1 MLCSQE
7 SVRWHHP
14 RSGVNEKMAEPGPAA
29 ERGSGSAVP
38 ELDEGGELV
47 VFPNPAAAPATGDAR
62 PREPAGRPRRASS
75 DEEVG
80 KINERFDALAEGIA
94 CRDERATFEDLVGA
108 AELSSYPVHR
118 WYSYKEAFSP
128 RLPQELVERLGAG
141 ESRLVADSFAG
152 VATSALSLQTSEVA
166 LRVIGVEYSP
176 FAHFVG
182 DTKLRWPE
190 ISAAK
195 LREAAESVISYKVDP
210 EAEIPSLA
218 AFSNEEIF
226 APDTLLQLVAARDA
240 IDRAEKLGITE
251 RRLLRLG
258 LASVIEDASGV
269 KKDGRALRIL
279 RGRVR
284 QPKVLRPRRGAAIGS
299 GVREMLTNQ
308 WLAMA
313 EDLEELAPLR
323 AVARSRRDRHLRGDA
338 RDLAAVRQRGRKGPV
353 LGDGSVGLF
362 LYSPPYLNCID
373 YTEVYKLEL
382 WMLGFV
388 RDQTQFREVRLGTL
402 RSHPSVRFPRSD
414 HFDGF
419 SSPAIEI
426 VRDTASL
433 LDERL
438 PRPGLGEMTANYFED
453 MFKVLVEQF
462 RVLEPGGHTV
472 CVVANSTFSRREK
485 TSTGRREAWRLPI
498 LTDVLIARLAEMVGF
513 EHVEIWEAR
522 DLQPKN
528 VRMGS
533 ARESLVVAR
542 KG

>member
-1 MLCSQE
+1 MI
-7 SVRWHHP
+7 
-14 RSGVNEKMAEPGPAA
+14 EPEPAA
-29 ERGSGSAVP
+29 ENGTGSAVP
-38 ELDEGGELV
+38 EVDHGGELV
-47 VFPNPAAAPATGDAR
+47 VFPNPASAPAKGDAK
-62 PREPAGRPRRASS
+62 PRDRAGRPTRPSR
-75 DEEVG
+75 DEEIR
-80 KINERFDALAEGIA
+80 KISNRFNALSEGIA
-94 CRDERATFEDLVGA
+94 CRDERATFENLVGA
-108 AELSSYPVHR
+108 NELSSYPVHR

-128 RLPQELVERLGAG
+128 RLPLELVERLGVG
-141 ESRLVADSFAG
+141 RSGLVVDSFAG

-166 LRVIGVEYSP
+166 KRVIGVEYSP

-182 DTKLRWPE
+182 DAKLRWPDV
-190 ISAAK
+190 SASG
-195 LREAAESVISYKVDP
+195 LRKAAEEAAGYKVDP
-210 EAEIPSLA
+210 DAKIPALA
-218 AFSNEEIF
+218 AFSNKEIF
-226 APDTLLQLVAARDA
+226 APDTLLQLIAARDS
-240 IDRAEKLGITE
+240 IKRAEKMSLAE
-251 RRLLRLG
+251 RRLLTLG

-279 RGRVR
+279 RGRGR
-284 QPKVLRPRRGAAIGS
+284 QPKALRPKRGAAIGS

-313 EDLEELAPLR
+313 EDLEELSPQR
-323 AVARSRRDRHLRGDA
+323 ASVRKRRDRHLRGDA
-338 RDLAAVRQRGRKGPV
+338 RDLAVVRQPGRKGPV
-353 LGDGSVGLF
+353 LGDGSAGLF

-402 RSHPSVRFPRSD
+402 RSHPSVRFPKSHR
-414 HFDGF
+414 FDGL

-426 VRDTASL
+426 VKDTASL

-453 MFKVLVEQF
+453 MLKVLAEQF

-485 TSTGRREAWRLPI
+485 TAAGWREAWRLPI
-498 LTDVLIARLAEMVGF
+498 LTDVLIARLAEVVGF

>member
-1 MLCSQE
+1 MT
-7 SVRWHHP
+7 
-14 RSGVNEKMAEPGPAA
+14 EPEPAA
-29 ERGSGSAVP
+29 ERGIGPAAP
-38 ELDEGGELV
+38 EVGGGGELV
-47 VFPNPAAAPATGDAR
+47 VFPTPAAAPATGDAK
-62 PREPAGRPRRASS
+62 PRDPAGRPKRPSR
-75 DEEVG
+75 DEEIREISG
-80 KINERFDALAEGIA
+80 RFDGLAEGIA
-94 CRDERATFEDLVGA
+94 CRDERAAFENLVVA
-108 AELSSYPVHR
+108 NELSSYPVHR

-141 ESRLVADSFAG
+141 RSGLVVDSFAG

-166 LRVIGVEYSP
+166 KRVIGVEYSP

-182 DTKLRWPE
+182 DTKLRWPDV
-190 ISAAK
+190 SATR
-195 LREAAESVISYKVDP
+195 LREAARGVAFYKVDTK
-210 EAEIPSLA
+210 AEIPTLA

-240 IDRAEKLGITE
+240 IDRAEDLGIAE
-251 RRLLRLG
+251 RRMLRLG

-284 QPKVLRPRRGAAIGS
+284 QPKALRPKRGAAIGS

-313 EDLEELAPLR
+313 EDLDELSPLR
-323 AVARSRRDRHLRGDA
+323 AGARKRRDRHLRGDA
-338 RDLAAVRQRGRKGPV
+338 RDLAAVRQRGRKGPA

-388 RDQTQFREVRLGTL
+388 KDQTEFRQVRLGTL
-402 RSHPSVRFPRSD
+402 RSHPSVRFPKSH
-414 HFDGF
+414 HFEGF

-426 VRDTASL
+426 VKDTASL

-453 MFKVLVEQF
+453 MLKVLAEQF

-485 TSTGRREAWRLPI
+485 TAAGWREAWRLPI